1 MCALAAPG
9 AAFGKDG
16 GQRER
21 IRRICEAMQ
30 ERLGRIRNIQCT
42 QLHRRMRQGEI
53 VSGARRIR
61 LAGDANPRLTGNEG
75 GGSGTLVQFLRDPG
89 NRIGVPV
96 TSE

>member
-1 MCALAAPG
+1 
-9 AAFGKDG
+9 
-16 GQRER
+16 
-21 IRRICEAMQ
+21 
-30 ERLGRIRNIQCT
+30 
-42 QLHRRMRQGEI
+42 MRQAEI